1 MKYISLEALGNF
13 LLYTFS
19 SLVLLGIF
27 GKIYQWLTPYHEHEQ
42 IKAGNVAPAIA
53 LGGALIGFTL
63 PLLSVS
69 YHGVNYVDFLIWAGV
84 ACVLQLIL
92 FKVLYWIIPM
102 QIEEDNKA
110 IAIIYAVLAFC
121 VGLIS
126 AFSLIPS
133 EMPPPV

>member
-1 MKYISLEALGNF
+1 MKYITLQALGNF

-19 SLVLLGIF
+19 SLVLLAVF
-27 GKIYQWLTPYHEHEQ
+27 GKIYQWLTPYHEYEQ
-42 IKAGNVAPAIA
+42 IKAGKLAPAIS

-63 PLLSVS
+63 PMLSVS
-69 YHGVNYVDFLIWAGV
+69 YHGVNYIDFLIWAGIV
-84 ACVLQLIL
+84 GVLQIIL
-92 FKVLYWIIPM
+92 FKAMYWLIPM

-110 IAIIYAVLAFC
+110 IALIYAVLAFC

-133 EMPPPV
+133 SA

>member
-1 MKYISLEALGNF
+1 MKYITLTALLNF

-42 IKAGNVAPAIA
+42 IKAGKLAPAIA

-69 YHGVNYVDFLIWAGV
+69 YHGVNYVDFLLWAGLV
-84 ACVLQLIL
+84 GVIQIIL
-92 FKVLYWIIPM
+92 FKALYYVIPM

-110 IAIIYAVLAFC
+110 IALIYAVLAFC
-121 VGLIS
+121 AGLIC
-126 AFSLIPS
+126 AFSLIPTG
-133 EMPPPV
+133 E

>member
-1 MKYISLEALGNF
+1 MKYISLEALVNF

-27 GKIYQWLTPYHEHEQ
+27 GKIYQWLTPYHEHES
-42 IKAGNVAPAIA
+42 IKEGKMAPAIA
-53 LGGALIGFTL
+53 LGGALIGFTI

-84 ACVLQLIL
+84 AGILQIIL
-92 FKVLYWIIPM
+92 FKALYWVIPM

-110 IAIIYAVLAFC
+110 IAVIYAVLAFC

-133 EMPPPV
+133 NA

>member
-1 MKYISLEALGNF
+1 MKYISLQALGNF
-13 LLYTFS
+13 LLYALS

-27 GKIYQWLTPYHEHEQ
+27 GKIYQWLTPYHEYEQ
-42 IKAGNVAPAIA
+42 IKAGKLAPAVS

-69 YHGVNYVDFLIWAGV
+69 YHGVNYIDFLIWAAVVG
-84 ACVLQLIL
+84 ALQIVL
-92 FKVLYWIIPM
+92 FKALYWLVPM

-110 IAIIYAVLAFC
+110 IALIYAVLAFC

-133 EMPPPV
+133 NA

>member
-1 MKYISLEALGNF
+1 MKYITLEALGNF

-19 SLVLLGIF
+19 SLVLLGVF
-27 GKIYQWLTPYHEHEQ
+27 GKVYQWLTPYHEHEQ
-42 IKAGNVAPAIA
+42 IKQGKLAPAIA
-53 LGGALIGFTL
+53 LGGALIGFTF

-84 ACVLQLIL
+84 TGLVQIVL

-110 IAIIYAVLAFC
+110 IALIYAVLAFC
-121 VGLIS
+121 LGLIC

-133 EMPPPV
+133 NA

>member
-1 MKYISLEALGNF
+1 MKYITLVALGNF

-19 SLVLLGIF
+19 SLVLLGVF

-42 IKAGNVAPAIA
+42 IKAGKLAPAIA
-53 LGGALIGFTL
+53 LGGALIGFTF

-84 ACVLQLIL
+84 TGLVQIVL
-92 FKVLYWIIPM
+92 FKVLYWLIPM

-110 IAIIYAVLAFC
+110 IALIYAVLAFC
-121 VGLIS
+121 LGLIC

-133 EMPPPV
+133 NA

>member
-1 MKYISLEALGNF
+1 MKYITLAALGNF

-19 SLVLLGIF
+19 SLVLLAVF
-27 GKIYQWLTPYHEHEQ
+27 GKIYQWLTPYHEHES
-42 IKAGNVAPAIA
+42 IKEGKLAPAIA
-53 LGGALIGFTL
+53 LGGALLGFTL

-84 ACVLQLIL
+84 AGALQIIV
-92 FKVLYWIIPM
+92 FKALYWLIPM

-110 IAIIYAVLAFC
+110 IAVIYAVLAIC

-126 AFSLIPS
+126 AFSLIPA
-133 EMPPPV
+133 EA

>member
-1 MKYISLEALGNF
+1 MKYITLQALGNF

-19 SLVLLGIF
+19 SLVLLAVF
-27 GKIYQWLTPYHEHEQ
+27 GKIYQWLTPYHEHES
-42 IKAGNVAPAIA
+42 IKEGKLAPAIA
-53 LGGALIGFTL
+53 LGGALIGFTI

-69 YHGVNYVDFLIWAGV
+69 YHGVNFVDFLIWAVV
-84 ACVLQLIL
+84 AGALQIFV
-92 FKVLYWIIPM
+92 FKGLYWLIPM

-110 IAIIYAVLAFC
+110 IAVIYAVLAFC

-133 EMPPPV
+133 NA

>member
-1 MKYISLEALGNF
+1 MKYITLQALGNF

-42 IKAGNVAPAIA
+42 IKAGKLAPAIA

-69 YHGVNYVDFLIWAGV
+69 YHGVNYVDFLIWAGIV
-84 ACVLQLIL
+84 GVLQIIL
-92 FKVLYWIIPM
+92 FKALYWLIPM

-110 IAIIYAVLAFC
+110 IALIYAILAFC

-133 EMPPPV
+133 ST

>member
-1 MKYISLEALGNF
+1 MKYITLEALVNF

-19 SLVLLGIF
+19 SLILLGIF

-42 IKAGNVAPAIA
+42 IKAGKLAPAIA
-53 LGGALIGFTL
+53 LGGALVGFTL

-69 YHGVNYVDFLIWAGV
+69 YHGVNYIDFLIWAGIV
-84 ACVLQLIL
+84 GVLQIIL
-92 FKVLYWIIPM
+92 FKALYWLIPM

-110 IAIIYAVLAFC
+110 IALIYAILAFC

-133 EMPPPV
+133 NG

>member
-1 MKYISLEALGNF
+1 MKYITLAALGNF

-19 SLVLLGIF
+19 SLALLSIF
-27 GKIYQWLTPYHEHEQ
+27 GKIYQWLTPYHEQEQ
-42 IKAGNVAPAIA
+42 IKAGKLAPAIA

-69 YHGVNYVDFLIWAGV
+69 YHGVNYVDFLLWAGLV
-84 ACVLQLIL
+84 GVLQIIL
-92 FKVLYWIIPM
+92 FKALYWVIPM
-102 QIEEDNKA
+102 QIEEDNRA
-110 IAIIYAVLAFC
+110 IALIYAVLAFC

-133 EMPPPV
+133 S

>member
-1 MKYISLEALGNF
+1 MKYITLAALGNF

-19 SLVLLGIF
+19 SLVLLAIF

-42 IKAGNVAPAIA
+42 IKAGKLAPAIS

-69 YHGVNYVDFLIWAGV
+69 YHGVNYVDFLLWAGIV
-84 ACVLQLIL
+84 GVLQIIL
-92 FKVLYWIIPM
+92 FKGLYYVIPM

-110 IAIIYAVLAFC
+110 IALIYAVLAFC

-133 EMPPPV
+133 

>member
-1 MKYISLEALGNF
+1 MKYITLEALGNF

-19 SLVLLGIF
+19 SLAMLGVF
-27 GKIYQWLTPYHEHEQ
+27 GKIYQWLTPYHEQEQ

-53 LGGALIGFTL
+53 LSGALIGFTL

-69 YHGVNYVDFLIWAGV
+69 YHGVNYIDFLIWAGV
-84 ACVLQLIL
+84 VGVLQIIL

-110 IAIIYAVLAFC
+110 IAIIYAVLAIC

-126 AFSLIPS
+126 AFSLIPT
-133 EMPPPV
+133 PA

>member
-1 MKYISLEALGNF
+1 MKYITLEALGNF

-19 SLVLLGIF
+19 SLVLLGVF

-42 IKAGNVAPAIA
+42 IKAGKLAPAIA

-69 YHGVNYVDFLIWAGV
+69 YHGVNYIDFLIWAVVVG
-84 ACVLQLIL
+84 VLQIIL
-92 FKVLYWIIPM
+92 FKVLYWVIPM

-110 IAIIYAVLAFC
+110 IAFIYAVLAFC

-133 EMPPPV
+133 NA

>member
-1 MKYISLEALGNF
+1 MKYITLQALGNF

-27 GKIYQWLTPYHEHEQ
+27 GKIYQWLTPYHEYEQ
-42 IKAGNVAPAIA
+42 IKAGKLAPAIS

-63 PLLSVS
+63 PMLSVS
-69 YHGVNYVDFLIWAGV
+69 YHGVNYVDFLIWAGIV
-84 ACVLQLIL
+84 GVLQIIL
-92 FKVLYWIIPM
+92 FKVLYWLIPM

-110 IAIIYAVLAFC
+110 IAVIYAVLAFC

-133 EMPPPV
+133 SA

>member
-1 MKYISLEALGNF
+1 MKYITLEALGNF

-19 SLVLLGIF
+19 SLAMLGVF
-27 GKIYQWLTPYHEHEQ
+27 GKIYQWLTPYHEQEQ

-53 LGGALIGFTL
+53 LSGALIGFTL

-84 ACVLQLIL
+84 VGVLQIIL
-92 FKVLYWIIPM
+92 FKILYWIIPM

-110 IAIIYAVLAFC
+110 IAIIYAVLAIC

-126 AFSLIPS
+126 AFSLIPT
-133 EMPPPV
+133 PA

>member
-1 MKYISLEALGNF
+1 MKYITLNALGNF

-27 GKIYQWLTPYHEHEQ
+27 GKIYQWLTPYHEHDQ
-42 IKAGNVAPAIA
+42 IKAGKLAPAIA

-69 YHGVNYVDFLIWAGV
+69 YHGVNYVDFLIWAGIV
-84 ACVLQLIL
+84 GVLQIIL
-92 FKVLYWIIPM
+92 FKALYWLLPM
-102 QIEEDNKA
+102 QIEEDNRA
-110 IAIIYAVLAFC
+110 IALIYAVLAFC

-133 EMPPPV
+133 SSV